1 MKTQT
6 TDHPGITAF
15 TNKAN
20 NMEIPAREL
29 RILIVDDDEDDF
41 FITSEYI
48 RKIPGYNFSIDPC
61 YTYKDAL
68 ELIGKDKYDLY
79 FIDYILGGK
88 TGLDLI
94 KEVQEVTCEA
104 PFILLTGKGNK
115 AIDIEALQAGAVD
128 YLVKA
133 EINTEKLERCIRYSI
148 ERAGS
153 LKAIRANEK
162 KFRNIFERSV
172 DAVFIADEEL
182 RFSDINAGATRLLG
196 YTIEELLTMNLFQ
209 LLPSEEEKVELTRL
223 LIQHKSVDD
232 IELVFNTKAEGLK
245 YCIVSLST
253 EEESGKIYYQG
264 IIHDITNLKK
274 AERAT
279 LRMEKRGVAD
289 RLVHVLAHE
298 VRNPLN
304 NINLSLEQ
312 LIPELAETDSS
323 VYIDIIS
330 RNSKRIETLINELL
344 SSSRPAQIQEVPTNL
359 QEVIAASIRTASDR
373 LTLKRISL
381 TEDLSKDPII
391 INGDAEKLKI
401 AFLNIII
408 NAIEAMEEGKGKL
421 FIGLK
426 EEGQKI
432 LLTITDNGCGISDEN
447 MARLFEPYFTAK
459 RNGMGIGLA
468 STLNILQSHKAEI
481 EVQSKLSEGTSFIIY
496 FSK

>member
-1 MKTQT
+1 MDELVK
-6 TDHPGITAF
+6 D
-15 TNKAN
+15 
-20 NMEIPAREL
+20 L

-48 RKIPGYNFSIDPC
+48 RKIPGYNFSIDAC
-61 YTYKDAL
+61 YTYRDAL
-68 ELIGKDKYDLY
+68 EMIGKDKYDLY

-94 KEVQEVTCEA
+94 KEVAEVTSEA

-115 AIDIEALQAGAVD
+115 AVDIEALQAGAVD

-148 ERAGS
+148 ERLGS
-153 LKAIRANEK
+153 MKAIRANER

-172 DAVFIADEEL
+172 DAVFIADEKL
-182 RFSDINAGATRLLG
+182 TFSDINAGATRLLG
-196 YTIEELLTMNLFQ
+196 YSIDELLSMNLFQ
-209 LLPSEEEKVELTRL
+209 MLPSEEEREELTKMLGEQR
-223 LIQHKSVDD
+223 SVDD
-232 IELVFNTKAEGLK
+232 RELVLNTKNDGLK
-245 YCIVSLST
+245 YCIVSLSR
-253 EEESGKIYYQG
+253 EEEPGKIYYQG

-312 LIPELAETDSS
+312 LSPELAETDAAI
-323 VYIDIIS
+323 YADIIS

-344 SSSRPAQIQEVPTNL
+344 SSSRPAQIQKAPTIL
-359 QEVIAASIRTASDR
+359 QDVINESIRTANDR
-373 LTLKRISL
+373 LTLKHISL
-381 TEDLSKDPII
+381 TQQLPEEPLQII
-391 INGDAEKLKI
+391 GDAEKLKI
-401 AFLNIII
+401 ALLNIII
-408 NAIEAMEEGKGKL
+408 NAIEAMEEGKGEL
-421 FIGLK
+421 FIELK
-426 EEGQKI
+426 EEEGKI
-432 LLTITDNGCGISDEN
+432 RLTISDNGCGISDEN

-481 EVQSKLSEGTSFIIY
+481 EVQSKLNEGTSFIIY
-496 FSK
+496 FRK